1 MATCFMFEL
10 AWQEDYLKGEEGRPQ
25 GEQRPLPRPPPEM
38 RQALP
43 TDPQAISAFNDSM
56 AAYYHQVACL
66 ATKPSI
72 NFLLTVDPKATL
84 G

>member
-1 MATCFMFEL
+1 MFEL

-43 TDPQAISAFNDSM
+43 TDPQDISSFNDSM

-66 ATKPSI
+66 LAKCPFACSLVTP
-72 NFLLTVDPKATL
+72 
-84 G
+84 

>member
-1 MATCFMFEL
+1 MFKF

-43 TDPQAISAFNDSM
+43 TDPPAISAFNDSM

-66 ATKPSI
+66 LAQPSVDS
-72 NFLLTVDPKATL
+72 LLTPC
-84 G
+84 

>member
-1 MATCFMFEL
+1 MFEF

-43 TDPQAISAFNDSM
+43 TDPPAISAFNDSM

-66 ATKPSI
+66 LAQPSVDS
-72 NFLLTVDPKATL
+72 LLTPC
-84 G
+84 